1 MTTRPPAPPSRTG
14 WPTYERSILSNVLGL
29 PGYAA
34 IAIAFGFTG
43 LGVFIDLNRTGG
55 DLGAI
60 FKGCYFA
67 GCVLA
72 VCWVKRRALFG
83 PMVQPPL
90 LMALAIPTI
99 VLLSGDSGANGSPGL
114 ADHLL
119 SIGAPLMLG
128 FPTMAVTTAF
138 VVGIGII
145 RYLLQ
150 RPSHAPAPPP
160 RRPANRDRRAAAAPG
175 DRRGATSGR
184 RAAGAPADRR
194 GAPGERRT
202 TSGVPG
208 EREGSGTPGERRG
221 ATERRTKSGV
231 PGENRDQP
239 KRAAKQRPTKQGGA
253 TSASGEQRAAER
265 PSAREPGADRA
276 TGREPSAER
285 KGGRSTERATG
296 DRRASRESP
305 PTARQRSG
313 DRPPPEPRSGGR
325 AADRT
330 ARRS

>member
-90 LMALAIPTI
+90 LMALAIPSI

-119 SIGAPLMLG
+119 SIGAPLLLG

-150 RPSHAPAPPP
+150 RPSQAPAPPT
-160 RRPANRDRRAAAAPG
+160 RRPANRRGAASAPGAGRGAATPGERRAAAA
-175 DRRGATSGR
+175 T
-184 RAAGAPADRR
+184 ADRR

-208 EREGSGTPGERRG
+208 ERRTTSGVPGERKGSGTPGERRAG
-221 ATERRTKSGV
+221 TTERRTTSGV
-231 PGENRDQP
+231 PGESRDQP
-239 KRAAKQRPTKQGGA
+239 KRSSKQRPTKQGGA
-253 TSASGEQRAAER
+253 TSASGEQRAAGG
-265 PSAREPGADRA
+265 REPGADRKSS
-276 TGREPSAER
+276 RSAPD
-285 KGGRSTERATG
+285 RASG
-296 DRRASRESP
+296 DRRAARGSS
-305 PTARQRSG
+305 AAGRQRSG
-313 DRPPPEPRSGGR
+313 EPQPPEPRS
-325 AADRT
+325 ADRT